1 MIAGMKKRVFP
12 KLPVPLLC
20 LLIMAGLVHGCA
32 SMVVGGAA
40 NGGYTTTSSGRQ
52 ATDDAS
58 ITSAI
63 NSRFVRDELVRAV
76 DIHVVSRQGIVT
88 LTGMVDSP
96 AVSQRAVQ
104 LARGIPGVRRVD
116 SRLTVKR

>member
-1 MIAGMKKRVFP
+1 MMSGMQKRIFP
-12 KLPVPLLC
+12 NLLLRLLC
-20 LLIMAGLVHGCA
+20 LLIMAGLVQGCA

-40 NGGYTTTSSGRQ
+40 NGGHTTSTSGRQ

-76 DIHVVSRQGIVT
+76 DIHVVTRQGIVT

-104 LARGIPGVRRVD
+104 LARGIHGVRRVD
-116 SRLTVKR
+116 SRLTVRR

>member
-1 MIAGMKKRVFP
+1 MITGMKKRVFP
-12 KLPVPLLC
+12 NLPVCLLC

-40 NGGYTTTSSGRQ
+40 TGGHATTTSGRQ

-76 DIHVVSRQGIVT
+76 EIHVVTRQGVVT
-88 LTGMVDSP
+88 LTGVVDSP

-116 SRLTVKR
+116 SRLTVRR